1 MRPILLAFFLFFT
14 QLSAAEVY
22 ATFTVQA
29 LQSAKLAFDAGGVV
43 KGIYADIGQSVKRG
57 ELLAELKNDD
67 LKATVQIAKVALQNA
82 DTLLK
87 YAKRDY
93 ERALKIQNLVNEE
106 QFDKYALAYEMA
118 QIKVDE
124 AKANLAYKE
133 AMLEKSYLY
142 APFDGVIF
150 FKDLEIGDVVN
161 GMMLRTVF
169 EIQSPKE
176 RKLLLSFDQRYHN
189 VVKKGDTFAY
199 KVDGDDRTYS
209 GKISKVYPHAN
220 ESDRKLSA
228 ELMSEGLLVGLF
240 GDGSITTK

>member
-1 MRPILLAFFLFFT
+1 MRPILLAFFLLFT

-43 KGIYADIGQSVKRG
+43 KGIYADIGQSVKKG

-67 LKATVQIAKVALQNA
+67 LKASVQIAKVALENA
-82 DTLLK
+82 NTLLK

-93 ERALKIQNLVNEE
+93 DRALKIQNLVNEE
-106 QFDKYALAYEMA
+106 QFDKYALAYETA
-118 QIKVDE
+118 QIRVHE
-124 AKANLAYKE
+124 AQANLAYKE
-133 AMLEKSYLY
+133 AILEKSYLY
-142 APFDGVIF
+142 APFEGVIF

-169 EIQSPKE
+169 EIQSPSA
-176 RKLLLSFDQRYHN
+176 RKLLLSFDQRYHGA
-189 VVKKGDTFAY
+189 VKKGDSFSY
-199 KVDGDDRTYS
+199 KIDGDERVYG
-209 GKISKVYPHAN
+209 GKILKVYPHAN

-228 ELMSEGLLVGLF
+228 EIAAENILVGLF
-240 GDGSITTK
+240 GDGTITTK